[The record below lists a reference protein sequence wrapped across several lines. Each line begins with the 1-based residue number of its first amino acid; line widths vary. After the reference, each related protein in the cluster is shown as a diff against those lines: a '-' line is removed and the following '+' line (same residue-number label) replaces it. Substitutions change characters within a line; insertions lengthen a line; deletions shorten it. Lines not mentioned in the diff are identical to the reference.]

1 MARGGPE
8 LEAQVWD
15 AAART
20 LGRFGRVESVPAIA
34 HSGSIDRVARL
45 VLADGRLLELRL
57 DLRRI
62 PTPGRTLQEQAIA
75 LAALRLAASPVDAEV
90 ANALVI
96 VVPTI
101 PVGFAEGVRRL
112 LAPLGTPTLNIILV
126 SAADGWWCW
135 LPGVG
140 IDAVEPDRTSARGVD
155 RNPPMREIPLTAV
168 NQWLLKIL
176 LLGRAPTAWWSGPR
190 LGETKG
196 RDLAGIATVGSSTA
210 YRLVAA
216 LTARGWLDHGLRLR
230 RTDALV
236 RYWLDH
242 ARHAQTTARPVRP
255 LFGGLEQP
263 EAAQAWLRKQGPV
276 ADCPWAMGSWS
287 ACAAHGVAM
296 VTGTT
301 RLSIHAMGS
310 VESLMRAWELT
321 PCEER
326 DADFVIEA
334 CEPSMVRPLAGGSV
348 VIDGIPVVDIWQ
360 AALDVARDPGRGGD
374 QAWAIAQ
381 RIIDLEDASDG

>member
-20 LGRFGRVESVPAIA
+20 LGRFGRVESVSAVA

-90 ANALVI
+90 ANALAI

-112 LAPLGTPTLNIILV
+112 LAPLGTPTLNIIIV

-140 IDAVEPDRTSARGVD
+140 IDAVEPDRTQARGAD
-155 RNPPMREIPLTAV
+155 RNPPMRELPLTAV

-190 LGETKG
+190 LDATKG

-216 LTARGWLDHGLRLR
+216 LTARGWLGNDLRLR

-242 ARHAQTTARPVRP
+242 ARHAPIAARPVRP
-255 LFGGLEQP
+255 LFGGLDQP
-263 EAAQAWLRKQGPV
+263 EAVQAWIRKQGPV
-276 ADCPWAMGSWS
+276 ADCPWALGSWA

-326 DADFVIEA
+326 DAAFVIEA
-334 CEPSMVRPLAGGSV
+334 CEPSMVRPLAGGAV